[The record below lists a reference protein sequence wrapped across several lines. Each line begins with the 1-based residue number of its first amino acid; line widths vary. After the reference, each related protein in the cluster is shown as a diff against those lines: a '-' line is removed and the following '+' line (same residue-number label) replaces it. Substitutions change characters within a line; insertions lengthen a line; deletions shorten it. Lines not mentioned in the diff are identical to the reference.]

1 MFLSSKIKLCIVIPA
16 YNEEKHIRR
25 TIQSCYNAG
34 MEEKD
39 VYVLDDGSTDK
50 TARTAEATGCWVLSE
65 ENIGK
70 EACIQRGIQHYSLFD
85 RYDYICI
92 LDADSTLDTEYV
104 RAIGR
109 CITKYPEVAAIS
121 GAVRSQHGKWLTAY
135 RAVETYL
142 STNVYREAQHFMGNI
157 TVAPGCSTTYNTSK
171 FRLLD
176 FTGAAYVIAEKL
188 PGRRSWMV
196 NTVLDLARK
205 AKAKW
210 LWPSSEN
217 LRESKGPSSGRSYL
231 RPSVQSSSVCE
242 SRPSRASNTAG
253 EYTARRGTSSSE
265 CQENTLSPRASIHRD
280 TKSPAHLS
288 DMPQHWG
295 GTTGDITKSRTPSTE
310 SLPSMRS
317 SFTGYTEALST
328 MSSNQDGQP
337 ETEQK
342 KETHVACLVED
353 MDWTCQF
360 HRRGEQVV
368 QAMDAI
374 VYTQD
379 PATLKG
385 LYGQVHRWHRGTWQ
399 VVRARKLCRSWT
411 KIDAE
416 FVLILG
422 EALIYGAILFLLPL
436 WYWLNPVRTMW
447 AVVAD
452 QSILLFFVL
461 LTAWRDKRWDV
472 LYLWPLFIIPRL
484 MCYFSFVWAF
494 IRERRPRK
502 VVWYSPERW

>member
-1 MFLSSKIKLCIVIPA
+1 
-16 YNEEKHIRR
+16 
-25 TIQSCYNAG
+25 

-39 VYVLDDGSTDK
+39 VYVLDDGSKDR
-50 TARTAEATGCWVLSE
+50 TAREAEATGCWVLSE
-65 ENIGK
+65 KNIGK
-70 EACIQRGIQHYSLFD
+70 EACIQRGIQRFGLFD
-85 RYDYICI
+85 RYDYITI

-109 CITKYPEVAAIS
+109 CITKYPKVAAIS

-157 TVAPGCSTTYNTSK
+157 TVAPGCSTTYNTAK
-171 FRLLD
+171 FRCLD
-176 FTGAAYVIAEKL
+176 FTG
-188 PGRRSWMV
+188 
-196 NTVLDLARK
+196 
-205 AKAKW
+205 
-210 LWPSSEN
+210 
-217 LRESKGPSSGRSYL
+217 
-231 RPSVQSSSVCE
+231 
-242 SRPSRASNTAG
+242 
-253 EYTARRGTSSSE
+253 GT
-265 CQENTLSPRASIHRD
+265 
-280 TKSPAHLS
+280 
-288 DMPQHWG
+288 
-295 GTTGDITKSRTPSTE
+295 
-310 SLPSMRS
+310 
-317 SFTGYTEALST
+317 
-328 MSSNQDGQP
+328 
-337 ETEQK
+337 
-342 KETHVACLVED
+342 LVED
-353 MDWTCQF
+353 MDWTVQF
-360 HRRGEQVV
+360 HRRGDQVV

-385 LYGQVHRWHRGTWQ
+385 LYGQVQRWHRGTWQ
-399 VVRARKLCRSWT
+399 VVRLHKLCRRWT

-416 FVLILG
+416 FVIILG
-422 EALIYGAILFLLPL
+422 EALIYGMLLFLLPL
-436 WYWLNPVRTMW
+436 WYWLNPVKTMW

-494 IRERRPRK
+494 IRERRPQK